1 MNIYK
6 VIYNLHF
13 LDDGEILHFEDARRA
28 LTAGAAKEMI
38 RDLYT
43 EELVKV
49 EVLKVE
55 AIYKNG
61 KFVK

>member
-13 LDDGEILHFEDARRA
+13 LDDGEILHFEDVRKAT
-28 LTAGAAKEMI
+28 TAGKAKKAI
-38 RDLYT
+38 KDLYT

-49 EVLKVE
+49 EIIRSE
-55 AIYKNG
+55 QIYKNG
-61 KFVK
+61 KFIK